1 MNIRNIHKSEPFIAA
16 DGCKIT
22 ETFGIPTAKM
32 PEGSVA
38 YAVVPPK
45 IKLFTHKHTFKEF
58 YIITKGKGR
67 MFLGDETKEVGPG
80 DNIYIP
86 EGSWHS
92 IENLS
97 DFDPLEL
104 YCFCTPAFTLEGTT
118 MRDGSKPKESLE
130 RDWS

>member
-1 MNIRNIHKSEPFIAA
+1 MQIRNIEQTDYFTAA
-16 DGCKIT
+16 DGCRIT
-22 ETFGIPTAKM
+22 ETFGIPTTQTK
-32 PEGSVA
+32 EGSVA

-45 IKLFTHKHTFKEF
+45 VKLFTHKHTFKEF

-67 MFLGDETKEVGPG
+67 MEQNDEFKTVGPG

-86 EGSWHS
+86 EETWHS

-97 DFDPLEL
+97 GTEPLEL

-118 MRDGSKPKESLE
+118 MRDGSKPKESIE
-130 RDWS
+130 RDWH